1 MMHGVPTLSFD
12 HCGMHDTLSDSC
24 GILIPIKD
32 TYEKNIGTIAST
44 LDHMIENPEK
54 FKELASNTI
63 SRAQLNT
70 WQLRR
75 LFLNNLYSTLL
86 SSKNT
91 HKTTSLS

>member
-1 MMHGVPTLSFD
+1 
-12 HCGMHDTLSDSC
+12 
-24 GILIPIKD
+24 
-32 TYEKNIGTIAST
+32 
-44 LDHMIENPEK
+44 MIENPEK

>member
-1 MMHGVPTLSFD
+1 MHGVPTLSFD

-54 FKELASNTI
+54 LKELASNTI